1 MLQIIGLIGK
11 YVTRLYREQHCLV
24 RKKPALGIFLD
35 IVNASDN
42 VTFND
47 FEAALR
53 GLGMS
58 KILTS

>member
-11 YVTRLYREQHCLV
+11 YVTRLYHV
-24 RKKPALGIFLD
+24 ARKKPALGIFLD
-35 IVNASDN
+35 IVDASDN